1 MPVVF
6 MCDPRTHLP
15 LPNSDAK
22 VFKKTAVFKVG
33 RGGGSFRGEVIGYV
47 FLFLF
52 FYLIRKSLFS
62 LYSLEVKKDAQES

>member
-22 VFKKTAVFKVG
+22 VFKKTAVFKV
-33 RGGGSFRGEVIGYV
+33 GGGSFRGEVIGYV